1 MPSIW
6 TWASSP
12 VQCVFCNMRE
22 EYCGGY
28 HGIFR
33 GIFWTLWGVQYTA
46 RGISSFLSEYL
57 HSTEHPP
64 QYSWYP
70 PHVSCIFSHFTA
82 NPPEHSKYPQGSHDT
97 LHGNEHSHGTQ
108 GISQFYHDIPYDTEP
123 PSWYSRYS
131 HGTQDI
137 PTVLNTLHGTEHT
150 LYVVILVD
158 HLVRLPIL
166 DREGYT
172 ADLFTI

>member
-1 MPSIW
+1 MINVAGSFEHCGVFSI
-6 TWASSP
+6 P
-12 VQCVFCNMRE
+12 QGDIIFC
-22 EYCGGY
+22 Y
-28 HGIFR
+28 
-33 GIFWTLWGVQYTA
+33 LS
-46 RGISSFLSEYL
+46 ISTVPNIP
-57 HSTEHPP
+57 HSTHDTPT
-64 QYSWYP
+64 
-70 PHVSCIFSHFTA
+70 CIIFSHFTA
-82 NPPEHSKYPQGSHDT
+82 HPPEHSKYPQGSHDT
-97 LHGNEHSHGTQ
+97 VHGNEHSHGAQ

-123 PSWYSRYS
+123 PSWYSRYF

-158 HLVRLPIL
+158 HPVRLPIL